1 MANRMRGGAC
11 CPSRCQ
17 PACPPCPPPGPPCDA
32 PLVRLDK
39 LWPEPY
45 NPCSFK
51 NCLIFGGHDE
61 PYIRPFDPK
70 GCTRMRRNDIDR
82 SLGYPIGVV
91 SGTTVIKSGIP
102 NQESVRFASNLKAF
116 AHSYY
121 TRRDE
126 WKPDTI
132 DMVVNEGQ
140 VLFNDSE
147 NMDPPNA
154 SDSPDIYDENE
165 QKVTRH
171 FKIND
176 IEFAMEL
183 EAPFEVYGYENVI
196 RNLRRILRAFFKKA
210 KYGVFFTPNWYLLI
224 WKEKGVWMVLDLN
237 GRDKN
242 TMKPNNEEG
251 YPLLL
256 GLKSFDNVVWL
267 IKKESYLDKN
277 AKFSIREILVV
288 RLATPGS
295 TGQSWEREHG
305 MRMSQFDVI
314 ASDYAYVKSN
324 LHLTLNSKDAL
335 RNRSALPVAVA
346 TALASKI
353 DHPATW
359 DQKMYDKV
367 MCYGVNMCKNCWE
380 PCMDPSKPMDL
391 DDFPRQI
398 RLGQFVAEIM
408 LTPNAYEGWWKCVP
422 MYKFNDFH
430 LMLEKALDQNDYI
443 IFQINNQMYSLWKKS
458 DFIYLMDPYR
468 HNIVGRILEEGE
480 DPKSATVR
488 MFGNMDRLLSV
499 FHQILLE
506 SNRSAVFHIH
516 TLRIRNITECPPGT
530 APALLPPDEDV
541 EVRSLNENIRFDENY
556 DKCLQELGEIS
567 DFEEDLVSEI
577 EPIVEISSSEEMV
590 EEEEGGGGGAV
601 EGGEGEE
608 DDED

>member
-11 CPSRCQ
+11 CPSRCG
-17 PACPPCPPPGPPCDA
+17 PACPPCPPCPPCDP
-32 PLVRLDK
+32 PLVRLKK

-45 NPCSFK
+45 DPCSFK

-61 PYIRPFDPK
+61 PYVQPFDPK
-70 GCTRMRRNDIDR
+70 ACARMRRNDIDR

-91 SGTTVIKSGIP
+91 SGTIIVKAGIP
-102 NQESVRFASNLKAF
+102 NQESVRFGGNLKGF

-126 WKPDTI
+126 WKPETI
-132 DMVVNEGQ
+132 DMIVNEGQ

-147 NMDPPNA
+147 NMYPPNA
-154 SDSPDIYDENE
+154 VEAPDIYDENE
-165 QKVTRH
+165 QRVTRH

-183 EAPFEVYGYENVI
+183 EAPFEIYGYENI
-196 RNLRRILRAFFKKA
+196 IHNLRRILRAFFKKA
-210 KYGVFFTPNWYLLI
+210 KYGIFYTPNWYLLI

-237 GRDKN
+237 GRDKS
-242 TMKPNNEEG
+242 TMKPNYEEG

-256 GLKSFDNVVWL
+256 CLKSFDNVIWL
-267 IKKESYLDKN
+267 IKKESDLEKTSR
-277 AKFSIREILVV
+277 FTIREILVV
-288 RLATPGS
+288 RMATPGN

-380 PCMDPSKPMDL
+380 PCVDLSMPMDL

-398 RLGQFVAEIM
+398 RMGQFVAEIM
-408 LTPNAYEGWWKCVP
+408 LTPNVYEGWWKCVP

-430 LMLEKALDQNDYI
+430 LMLEKALDQNDYV

-506 SNRSAVFHIH
+506 SNRSAIFHIH

-577 EPIVEISSSEEMV
+577 EPIVEVSSSEEMV
-590 EEEEGGGGGAV
+590 EEEEGGGGGEV
-601 EGGEGEE
+601 EGGEGE

>member
-1 MANRMRGGAC
+1 
-11 CPSRCQ
+11 
-17 PACPPCPPPGPPCDA
+17 
-32 PLVRLDK
+32 VRLDK

-91 SGTTVIKSGIP
+91 SGTTVVKSGIP

>member
-1 MANRMRGGAC
+1 
-11 CPSRCQ
+11 
-17 PACPPCPPPGPPCDA
+17 
-32 PLVRLDK
+32 
-39 LWPEPY
+39 
-45 NPCSFK
+45 
-51 NCLIFGGHDE
+51 
-61 PYIRPFDPK
+61 
-70 GCTRMRRNDIDR
+70 
-82 SLGYPIGVV
+82 
-91 SGTTVIKSGIP
+91 
-102 NQESVRFASNLKAF
+102 
-116 AHSYY
+116 
-121 TRRDE
+121 
-126 WKPDTI
+126 
-132 DMVVNEGQ
+132 MVVNEGQ

>member
-1 MANRMRGGAC
+1 MANRMKGGAC

-17 PACPPCPPPGPPCDA
+17 PACPPCPPGPPCDA

-91 SGTTVIKSGIP
+91 SGTTAVKSGIP

-183 EAPFEVYGYENVI
+183 EAPFEVYGYDNVI

-237 GRDKN
+237 GRDKT

-367 MCYGVNMCKNCWE
+367 MCYGANMCKNCWE
-380 PCMDPSKPMDL
+380 PCTDLSKPMDL

-408 LTPNAYEGWWKCVP
+408 LTPNVYEGWWKCVP

-506 SNRSAVFHIH
+506 SNRSAIFHIH

-577 EPIVEISSSEEMV
+577 EPIIEVSSSEEMV
-590 EEEEGGGGGAV
+590 EEEEGGGGGEV
-601 EGGEGEE
+601 EGGEGED